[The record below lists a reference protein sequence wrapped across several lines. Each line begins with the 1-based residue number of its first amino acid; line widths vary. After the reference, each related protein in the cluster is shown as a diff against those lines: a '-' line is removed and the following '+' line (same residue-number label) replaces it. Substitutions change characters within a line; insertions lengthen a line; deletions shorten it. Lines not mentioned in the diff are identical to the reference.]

1 MDDDPWFDAYDRT
14 RQRIDGLLR
23 EPDVVG
29 EAPVPACPD
38 WSVRDTAAHLIGL
51 ARDVVDE
58 NTDSYASREWTGA
71 QIARYEGVP
80 VPTLLDDW
88 AALIEQLR
96 AAPLPPIAKGY
107 RSVGRL
113 IFADASVHE
122 HDLRGALGR
131 SAPDNE
137 AVRLGVRLS
146 VDVAGALLRRPQQHG
161 SAPVVHITATGL
173 DSWSIA
179 HDGAVGEIR
188 IEASAFEL
196 WRGMN
201 GRRSA
206 SQVEAL
212 PWSGDP
218 SPILPYWT
226 PPALPFAGRPVA
238 Y

>member
-14 RQRIDGLLR
+14 RRRIDALLR
-23 EPDVVG
+23 EPDVDL

-38 WSVRDTAAHLIGL
+38 WSPRDITAHLVGL
-51 ARDVVDE
+51 VRDVVHE
-58 NTDSYASREWTGA
+58 NTDSYASREWTEA
-71 QIARYEGVP
+71 QIARYEDVP
-80 VPTLLDDW
+80 ILTLLDEW
-88 AALIEQLR
+88 ASLIEPLR
-96 AAPLPPIAKGY
+96 GAPLPPIAKGY

-113 IFADASVHE
+113 VFADASVHE

-137 AVRLGVRLS
+137 AVHLGVRLS
-146 VDVAGALLRRPQQHG
+146 IDVAGSLLRRPQQLG
-161 SAPVVHITATGL
+161 TAPVVKLTATGL

-179 HDGAVGEIR
+179 HEGAVGEIS

-206 SQVEAL
+206 SQVAGL

-218 SPILPYWT
+218 SPILSYWT
-226 PPALPFAGRPVA
+226 PPALPFAAGPVA